1 MFRTVLLTALPI
13 VLLGCGG
20 SGDGDSD
27 IDAISNA
34 VDGIAR
40 TRQADLHFVN
50 STSEAVDYHIRNTL
64 SESSLFASTN
74 KATENMDKDVTPYMY
89 RWNVSDNV
97 TVQLGIQD
105 ANTKS
110 ITAKIENM
118 LIRENA
124 DLWVVAWLDDAKS
137 KLFKLSALKRSRSD
151 MAGKYRVRVFS
162 QKDAQIITTASV
174 SINEAKQG
182 VVTPY
187 ITVDNC
193 SGDLYFGPENIDI
206 CQLEIGKS
214 YLLITDGEEL
224 LMAAEE

>member
-1 MFRTVLLTALPI
+1 MFRTALLTALPI

-20 SGDGDSD
+20 SGDGDSG
-27 IDAISNA
+27 IDAVSNA

-40 TRQADLHFVN
+40 TRQADLHFIN
-50 STSEAVDYHIRNTL
+50 STNEAVDYHIRNTL
-64 SESSLFASTN
+64 SEGDLFASTN

-97 TVQLGIQD
+97 TIQLGIQD
-105 ANTKS
+105 TNTKS
-110 ITAKIENM
+110 IQAEIENM

-137 KLFKLSALKRSRSD
+137 KLFKLSTLKRSRSD
-151 MAGKYRVRVFS
+151 VAGEYRVRVFS
-162 QKDAQIITTASV
+162 QKDAQIITTSSV

-187 ITVDNC
+187 ITVENC
-193 SGDLYFGPENIDI
+193 SGDLYFGPESIDI